1 MINTKENQYDIVGE
15 LTSNVEFPQSYLGRD
30 ASKVYKSKAMK
41 HFENM
46 NIGDSFT
53 VKSRSVEGV
62 KAWAKTWRRDL
73 RIIGNED
80 SIELA
85 NRGFVTKYEEVENT
99 QGCRVWRFK

>member
-62 KAWAKTWRRDL
+62 KTWAKTWRRDL